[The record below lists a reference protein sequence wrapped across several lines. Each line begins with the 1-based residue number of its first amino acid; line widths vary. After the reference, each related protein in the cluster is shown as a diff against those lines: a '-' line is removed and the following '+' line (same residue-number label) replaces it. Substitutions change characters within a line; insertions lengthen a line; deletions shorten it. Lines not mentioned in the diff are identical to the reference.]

1 MNPFL
6 DGIDDKVN
14 LFLDGERVGSID
26 EVQCEEFTSANIPMT
41 HLDPLYAVRATCRMI
56 GKSEAVTSWF
66 EYYLRVRANK
76 QRRKK
81 WASKWK
87 HSLLNGRCT

>member
-1 MNPFL
+1 MNLFL
-6 DGIDDKVN
+6 DGVDDKVN
-14 LFLDGERVGSID
+14 LFLDGERVGTVC
-26 EVQCEEFTSANIPMT
+26 EVQCEEFTPANVLVT
-41 HLDPLYAVRATCRMI
+41 PLEPLHGVLTACRMI